1 MKRLL
6 PFLRPF
12 TGFLVLAAGMV
23 FLQASANLALPDYM
37 ARIVNVGIQQA
48 GVERPLPRA
57 LRERTFQRVSL
68 FLTPEAQTQLEAA
81 YTRVTPDEPDAA
93 IYMDEFPLLKQ
104 EPIYVLREDLSSDE
118 RREVEAL
125 MASPL
130 VLVAALDR
138 LQENPEQVRQMLP
151 ELAERWAQ
159 RPPGMDFWTL
169 LPQLPWE
176 ARQSMLDAVAQRFQ
190 ALGGEA
196 ALHQAAARVV
206 RAEYEALGVDMA
218 RLQARYILRV
228 GGEMLLVALLAAAA
242 TVAAGYF
249 AARLA
254 AGLAHNLRQAL
265 VRHVLGFSAAELE
278 RFSTASLV
286 TRATNDITQI
296 QTTLNI
302 LVRMVFFAPFMG
314 LGALWLALTKAPNM
328 WWTMALAVLLV
339 VLLIAVVFALVIPRF
354 RKIQEQVDRVNRVVR
369 ENLTGMM
376 VVRAF
381 HREDYEE
388 ARFDVENRTL
398 TRLTLFVNRVF
409 VVVMPFMM
417 LVMNGAIVGILWVGA
432 HEVARVHIRVGDMM
446 AFMQYAMMVV
456 FAFMMMSMVFVLY
469 PRADVSAHRVADVL
483 EQPITI
489 TDPPRAA
496 MVPRP
501 FVPTVAFQDV
511 HFRYP
516 DAEADMLRAI
526 TFRVEP
532 GQVVGIIGTTGS
544 GKSTL
549 VNLIPRFYDVT
560 QGSLRVSGLDVRSW
574 PLTEL
579 RARIGYVP
587 QRAGLF
593 QGTVESNLRMAAP
606 DADEA
611 TLWEALRVAQA
622 DFILEHPQGL
632 QAEVAQGG
640 SNFSGGQRQRL
651 TIARALVKRAP
662 IYIFDDCFSAL
673 DYVTEARLRQ
683 ELRRYLAGST
693 VFIVSQRVASI
704 MHADVILVL
713 DEGRLVG
720 LGTHEELLAT
730 NEVYRDIAL
739 AQLETPPPTG

>member
-12 TGFLVLAAGMV
+12 LGFLALAAGMV
-23 FLQASANLALPDYM
+23 LLQAYANLALPDYM

-48 GVERPLPRA
+48 GVERPLPQA
-57 LRERTFQRVSL
+57 LRETTFRRVVL
-68 FLTPEAQTQLEAA
+68 FLSPEEKARLEAA
-81 YTRVTPDEPDAA
+81 YRRLTPGSPEAA
-93 IYMDEFPLLKQ
+93 AYVDRFPLLKR
-104 EPIYVLREDLSSDE
+104 EPVYVLREGITAQE
-118 RREVEAL
+118 RAGLEAL
-125 MASPL
+125 LARPL
-130 VLVAALDR
+130 VLVAALER
-138 LQENPEQVRQMLP
+138 METNPEMARQMLP
-151 ELAERWAQ
+151 GLAERLGQ
-159 RPPGMDFWTL
+159 LPPGMSLWDVL
-169 LPQLPWE
+169 PRLPQS
-176 ARQSMLDAVAQRFQ
+176 AKQAMLTALDRRFQ
-190 ALGGEA
+190 ALGGDP
-196 ALHQAAARVV
+196 ALRQAAARVV
-206 RAEYEALGVDMA
+206 RAEYEALGMDMA

-254 AGLAHNLRQAL
+254 AGLAHDLRQAL
-265 VRHVLGFSAAELE
+265 VRHVMAFSAAELE
-278 RFSTASLV
+278 RFSTASLI

-302 LVRMVFFAPFMG
+302 LVRMAFFAPFMG

-328 WWTMALAVLLV
+328 WWTLALAVFLV

-381 HREDYEE
+381 NREDHE
-388 ARFDVENRTL
+388 ASRFDVENQTL

-409 VVVMPFMM
+409 VVVMPFMT
-417 LVMNGAIVGILWVGA
+417 LVMNAAIVGILWVGA
-432 HEVARVHIRVGDMM
+432 HEVAQVHIRVGDMM

-489 TDPPRAA
+489 TEPRGPAR
-496 MVPRP
+496 VPRP
-501 FVPTVAFQDV
+501 FVPRVEFREV
-511 HFRYP
+511 SFRYP

-549 VNLIPRFYDVT
+549 VNLILRFYDVT
-560 QGSLRVSGLDVRSW
+560 AGSLLVSGLNVRAW
-574 PLTEL
+574 PLAEL
-579 RARIGYVP
+579 RKRIGYVP
-587 QRAGLF
+587 QRATLF
-593 QGTVESNLRMAAP
+593 QGTVESNLRMAAA

-622 DFILEHPQGL
+622 DFILEHPKGL

-673 DYVTEARLRQ
+673 DYATEARLRR
-683 ELRRYLAGST
+683 ELRTYLRGST

-704 MHADVILVL
+704 MDADLILVL
-713 DEGRLVG
+713 DQGRLVG

-739 AQLETPPPTG
+739 AQLGERVDGR